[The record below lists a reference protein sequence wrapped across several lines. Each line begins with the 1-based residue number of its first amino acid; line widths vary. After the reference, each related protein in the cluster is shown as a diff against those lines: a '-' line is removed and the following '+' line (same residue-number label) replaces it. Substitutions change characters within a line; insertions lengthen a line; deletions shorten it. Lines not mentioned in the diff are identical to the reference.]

1 MSPPSLPVAMSAELV
16 KRLLDALASDD
27 QFRALFEKEP
37 ATALIQL
44 GYPLEKTPAAREQLE
59 ALVARIGVTTL
70 ADKHTIAQARDAI
83 SASLT
88 NQLKMLP
95 IMLDANDGNGFTRKD

>member
-1 MSPPSLPVAMSAELV
+1 MPSPSLPVPMSPDLV

-27 QFRALFEKEP
+27 QFRTLFEKDP
-37 ATALIQL
+37 AAALIQL

-59 ALVARIGVTTL
+59 ALVARIGVATL
-70 ADKHTIAQARDAI
+70 ADKHAIAQARDAI
-83 SASLT
+83 TASLT

>member
-1 MSPPSLPVAMSAELV
+1 MSSPSLPLPMSAELA
-16 KRLLDALASDD
+16 KRLLDALAGDD
-27 QFRALFEKEP
+27 QIRALFEKDP
-37 ATALIQL
+37 AAALIKL
-44 GYPLEKTPAAREQLE
+44 GYPLEKTPAARAQLD
-59 ALVARIGVTTL
+59 ALVARIGVVAL